1 VEDGPS
7 AIKRDRRKSAVGL
20 AACTDTD
27 TPPTVL
33 HPLLRRASSQ
43 LKRSPSTGIGA
54 RDSPLAR
61 SDTES
66 RHDGAGPRRRS
77 RGDGVDVCAA
87 HGAREPR
94 AQPRALGFA
103 VLGLLQWFGGQ
114 LVAPQ
119 RQRPP
124 TPAVR
129 HERERANAWRGALAI
144 CRVQQPGA
152 RAQPRT
158 RTHQLERLDMDHPAF
173 REREVQGPAARG
185 A

>member
-7 AIKRDRRKSAVGL
+7 AIKRDRRKSAVSL

-27 TPPTVL
+27 TPPAVL
-33 HPLLRRASSQ
+33 HPRLRRVSSQ

-61 SDTES
+61 RDAES

-77 RGDGVDVCAA
+77 RADGVDVCAA
-87 HGAREPR
+87 HGAREPC

-103 VLGLLQWFGGQ
+103 VLSLLQWLGGQ
-114 LVAPQ
+114 LVAPP
-119 RQRPP
+119 RQRPS

-129 HERERANAWRGALAI
+129 HEREWANARRGALAV

-152 RAQPRT
+152 
-158 RTHQLERLDMDHPAF
+158 
-173 REREVQGPAARG
+173 
-185 A
+185 